1 MNGSLSGARR
11 RSTGI
16 LAATLAVV
24 LLSGCGEAATLP
36 NLPAEQ
42 DVPLCAFRSL
52 VDGLQEPAP
61 HDAAATLRW
70 ALALQSYAEHT
81 RLDRIPPK
89 TTVPHQVSL
98 DLQLLR
104 GATTA
109 YVHDVQL
116 AAGSTTKLDAA
127 FATLATAEFTR
138 AVSDIYGW
146 VTSNCGGTYSA
157 GAL

>member
-1 MNGSLSGARR
+1 MNAFLSRARR
-11 RSTGI
+11 HLAGV

-24 LLSGCGEAATLP
+24 LLTGCGEAAILP

-70 ALALQSYAEHT
+70 ALALQSYAEHI

-89 TTVPHQVSL
+89 TTVPHQMSV

-104 GATTA
+104 GDTAA
-109 YVHDVQL
+109 YVRDVQL
-116 AAGSTTKLDAA
+116 AAGSATKLDAA
-127 FATLATAEFTR
+127 FATLATADFTR

-146 VTSNCGGTYSA
+146 VTSNCGGAYSA
-157 GAL
+157 GGL